1 MTTLNKKEKVPSIKK
16 NFIYNTLYEI
26 LAIISPIITAP
37 YVSRIFEADGVGIY
51 SYTSAI
57 CSYFTMFAAL
67 GVKSYGQREIA
78 RCREDRKAASILFW
92 ELELMCISTTLL
104 CCIVWIFL
112 ILFSSNYSVYYA
124 VLTITLAATALD
136 ISWFWAGYEEYRFIV
151 LRNSII
157 KIVGIVLL
165 FVFVHKKSDLLLYI
179 LLIALIGFVGNL
191 SMWTYLP
198 KYLER
203 ISIKEISLKRH
214 YKETFVYFVPT
225 IATSIYTILDKAMI
239 GWITKSDYENG
250 YYEQATK
257 ILNICKA
264 LVFSIITVVS
274 SRMSFLFAKGKGDEI
289 KERLYN
295 TINFVMLF
303 AIPIMFGLIGIAERF
318 VPFFFGDGYDA
329 TILIMCILAFLLPI
343 VGISNSLGSL
353 YFTPSGQRARSN
365 KAIITGAVVNLVLNV
380 ILIPFFKSTG
390 AAVASVI
397 AELTITCMYLYMAR
411 DYFDAKNI
419 VNLSWKRLLAA
430 SVMLVAVLLTS
441 KWVDSAIVC
450 IILQVIIGVISYGMV
465 LLCLKDKFL
474 IENTSKILKRFIRT
488 KEKE

>member
-1 MTTLNKKEKVPSIKK
+1 MTTINQKEKAPSIKK

-37 YVSRIFEADGVGIY
+37 YVSRIFEADGVGVY
-51 SYTSAI
+51 SYTLAI

-78 RCREDRKAASILFW
+78 RCREDRKAASKLFW

-104 CCIVWIFL
+104 CSIVWLFL
-112 ILFSSNYSVYYA
+112 IIFSSNYSVYYA

-151 LRNSII
+151 IRNSII
-157 KIVGIVLL
+157 KIIGIVLL
-165 FVFVHKKSDLLLYI
+165 FTCVHKKSDLLLYV
-179 LLIALIGFVGNL
+179 LLIAVIGFIGNL

-198 KYLER
+198 KYLQKV
-203 ISIKEISLKRH
+203 SINELSLKRH
-214 YKETFVYFVPT
+214 YKETLVYFVPT
-225 IATSIYTILDKAMI
+225 IVTSIYTILDKAMI

-274 SRMSFLFAKGKGDEI
+274 SRMSFLFAKGENNEI
-289 KERLYN
+289 KDRLNN
-295 TINFVMLF
+295 TIDFVMLF
-303 AIPIMFGLIGIAERF
+303 AIPIMFGLIGIADRF
-318 VPFFFGDGYDA
+318 VPFFFGEGYEA
-329 TILIMCILAFLLPI
+329 SIFILVILSALLPI

-365 KAIITGAVVNLVLNV
+365 KAIITGAVVNVVLNV
-380 ILIPFFKSTG
+380 TLIPFFKSTG

-411 DYFDAKNI
+411 DYFDVKQI
-419 VNLSWKRLLAA
+419 VKVSWKRLIAA
-430 SVMLVAVLLTS
+430 SIMMVAVLLIG
-441 KWVDSAIVC
+441 KWIDNALLCIV
-450 IILQVIIGVISYGMV
+450 LQSIAGVVSYGV
-465 LLCLKDKFL
+465 LLLCLRDDFL
-474 IENTSKILKRFIRT
+474 IENTSKILKKVFR
-488 KEKE
+488 K